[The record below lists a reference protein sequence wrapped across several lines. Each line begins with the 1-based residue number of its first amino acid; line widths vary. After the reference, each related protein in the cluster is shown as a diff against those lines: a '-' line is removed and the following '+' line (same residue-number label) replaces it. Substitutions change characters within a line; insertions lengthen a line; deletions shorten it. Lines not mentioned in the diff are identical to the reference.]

1 MKIEVLQA
9 TIEQRNVLQN
19 LLELYQY
26 DFTEFESEDVNEDGI
41 YGYKYLDYY
50 WAVPGHFP
58 FLITVDGKLAGFA
71 LVREIASVESQTS
84 SYYKISEFFILR
96 KYRKEG
102 IGKQAACYLFDLFP
116 GEWEVAE
123 LETNLPAQRF
133 WRKVIAAYT
142 NNNYSEIRKADWN
155 GPVQRFTTTL
165 NFPPIGGA
173 YFPKLETDIY
183 EARFDSFP

>member
-1 MKIEVLQA
+1 MKLEILQP
-9 TIEQRNVLQN
+9 TIEQRNVLRN

-26 DFTEFESEDVNEDGI
+26 EFTEFEDEDVNEDGA

-50 WAVPGHFP
+50 WTVAGHFP
-58 FLITVDGKLAGFA
+58 FLIKVDGKLAGFA

-84 SYYKISEFFILR
+84 SYYKISEFFILK

-133 WRKVIAAYT
+133 WRKVISIYT
-142 NNNYSEIRKADWN
+142 NNNYSETRKENWH
-155 GPVQRFTTTL
+155 GPVQRFTTTS
-165 NFPPIGGA
+165 NPPPIGGA
-173 YFPKLETDIY
+173 YFPTLETDIY
-183 EARFDSFP
+183 EVRFDSFA

>member
-1 MKIEVLQA
+1 MKIEILQP

-26 DFTEFESEDVNEDGI
+26 DFSEFETEDVNEEGV

-58 FLITVDGKLAGFA
+58 FLIKVNGNLAGFA
-71 LVREIASVESQTS
+71 LVREINSADLQCD
-84 SYYKISEFFILR
+84 SYFKISEFFILK

-102 IGKQAACYLFDLFP
+102 IGKQAAFYLFDLFP

-123 LETNLPAQRF
+123 LEANLPAQKF
-133 WRKVIAAYT
+133 WRKVISAYT
-142 NNNYSEIRKADWN
+142 NNNYSEIRKDNWH
-155 GPVQRFTTTL
+155 GPIQRFTSAL
-165 NFPPIGGA
+165 NFSPFGAA
-173 YFPKLETDIY
+173 YFPKLETDIV
-183 EARFDSFP
+183 ETRF